1 MSYKKHS
8 ARRFRFQRVLQASLV
23 IGGLFNLVLGALLGL
38 TPDTAVAILHISRP
52 NPGFYL
58 QLLATLA
65 ALLGCYYLLAASDVR
80 RHSGIVALA
89 ISGRFLI
96 GLVLLFAAASE
107 PGLAGL
113 NLLAGVEILFG
124 AIHAIAWWSIR

>member
-1 MSYKKHS
+1 M
-8 ARRFRFQRVLQASLV
+8 
-23 IGGLFNLVLGALLGL
+23 IGGFFNLVLGALLGL
-38 TPDTAVAILHISRP
+38 TPDTAVAILHIPRS

-80 RHSGIVALA
+80 RYSGIVVLA
-89 ISGRFLI
+89 ISGRLLV
-96 GLVLLFAAASE
+96 GLVLLFAAASD

-113 NLLAGVEILFG
+113 NPLACAEILFG
-124 AIHAIAWWSIR
+124 AVHAASWWSIR